1 MKSLAS
7 FLALIAVVGLLAIPA
22 PHSWSQTANFVS
34 SVVNSSVARPGV
46 GEAALVQA
54 RLDQFNS
61 ALASHNVTGLQ
72 AVGVKPVNAKRWQ
85 RFFKEN
91 PAANITDR
99 CPVGELVISGDAA
112 TWDCT
117 ETATIVS
124 EGKPLAFQHVIHF
137 TFSKQDGIWMIADRK

>member
-7 FLALIAVVGLLAIPA
+7 FLALIAAAGLLAIAA
-22 PHSWSQTANFVS
+22 PHSWSQSASLVS
-34 SVVNSSVARPGV
+34 SVENSSGALSVG

-54 RLDQFNS
+54 RLEQFNS
-61 ALASHNVTGLQ
+61 ALALHNITQLQ
-72 AVGVKPVNAKRWQ
+72 AAGVKPANAKRWLK
-85 RFFKEN
+85 FFKQN
-91 PAANITDR
+91 PAAHISDR
-99 CPVGELVISGDAA
+99 CPVGDLIISGDAA

-124 EGKPLAFQHVIHF
+124 EGKHVSFEHTIHF